1 MANKMTIS
9 LSIVLVLLAGGAW
22 WVSEAGDEILAALS
36 VVLQAAVITSI
47 VVCLVGTSYLVW
59 NLLHRAIADQ
69 AATRML
75 VAQARRAERDAQ
87 HTVVT
92 AGPGEQV
99 YIAEENH
106 AILWRAAH
114 RDPRVYANGQW
125 TEPAKTELG
134 AYLAYLASL
143 THQAAPQLNLLE
155 AGVMPDLLTS
165 IRDFERMLIVGSSGA
180 GKTTLLQHVCHTR
193 PGEVIVCDVHD
204 DGHTWP
210 PNCQVVGGG
219 QNYADVMK
227 ALQWIIETIRARY
240 ALRATGAILDDENC
254 PLTTLVLDE
263 WRELVSAEPDAA
275 DVMKKTLTSGRKI
288 RMGVVLGSHSER
300 VGPLGIRGEG
310 DLKDGFYVIR
320 LHGDKYAGFSATLDQ
335 GDGEIPVKLPGP
347 YQPHLLAAPGK
358 PASRDAGLA
367 LDLSKVER
375 PMDETERAILAAWD
389 AGNRSITKLGIL
401 TYGSKGGAQNN
412 IVREVLRKH
421 GRV

>member
-1 MANKMTIS
+1 MENKVIIS
-9 LSIVLVLLAGGAW
+9 LSIVLGLLLLIGGAW
-22 WVSEAGDEILAALS
+22 WISEAGNEILAALS
-36 VVLQAAVITSI
+36 VFLQAATVTAI
-47 VVCLVGTSYLVW
+47 VACLVGTLYLVW
-59 NLLHRAIADQ
+59 NLAHRAISDR
-69 AATRML
+69 AAARVL
-75 VAQARRAERDAQ
+75 VATAKRAERDAQ

-92 AGPGEQV
+92 AEPGAQV
-99 YIAEENH
+99 FISEENH

-114 RDPRVYANGQW
+114 RDPRVYADGQW
-125 TEPAKTELG
+125 TEPTRTELG

-143 THQAAPQLNLLE
+143 THHAAPQLNLLE

-180 GKTTLLQHVCHTR
+180 GKTTLLQHICHTR
-193 PGEVIVCDVHD
+193 AGEVVVCDVHD

-219 QNYADVMK
+219 QNYTDVMK
-227 ALQWIIETIRARY
+227 ALQWIVETIRARY

-275 DVMKKTLTSGRKI
+275 DVMKKTLTGGRKV
-288 RMGVVLGSHSER
+288 RMGIVLGSHSER

-335 GDGEIPVKLPGP
+335 GGGEIPVKLPGP
-347 YQPHLLAAPGK
+347 YQPALLAAPGR
-358 PASRDAGLA
+358 PA
-367 LDLSKVER
+367 LDLSRVEL

-389 AGNRSITKLGIL
+389 AGNRSITKIGAMV
-401 TYGSKGGAQNN
+401 YGQKGGEQNRL
-412 IVREVLRKH
+412 VTEALQKH